1 MNNLKS
7 KCLNG
12 CLAEGTI
19 LTMADG
25 SKQRIEEVKI
35 GDMVAVPDARAKRI
49 VDIYTGYEEK
59 ISELKLVNGIIL
71 KATSNH
77 PIMTEKGHKRLKEL
91 NPLDKVV
98 IRENQLESIEIIAE
112 VEADTRVYN
121 VLLEEMSTIIC
132 NDIWVG
138 DFQVQNNLES
148 TRYRNNERINEIET
162 EMKKL
167 MDELEKLK
175 G

>member
-12 CLAEGTI
+12 CLAKGTI

-49 VDIYTGYEEK
+49 VEVYTGYEEK
-59 ISELKLVNGIIL
+59 INELKLVNGIIL

-77 PIMTEKGHKRLKEL
+77 PIMTEKGYKRLTEL

>member
-25 SKQRIEEVKI
+25 NKQRIEEVKI
-35 GDMVAVPDARAKRI
+35 GDMVAIPDARAKRI

-121 VLLEEMSTIIC
+121 VLLEEKSTIIC

>member
-1 MNNLKS
+1 
-7 KCLNG
+7 
-12 CLAEGTI
+12 
-19 LTMADG
+19 
-25 SKQRIEEVKI
+25 
-35 GDMVAVPDARAKRI
+35 MVAIPDARAKRI

>member
-12 CLAEGTI
+12 CLAERTI

-35 GDMVAVPDARAKRI
+35 GDMVAIPDARAKRI

>member
-25 SKQRIEEVKI
+25 NKQRIEEVKI
-35 GDMVAVPDARAKRI
+35 GDMVAIPDARAKRI